1 MGGDARPTDVTTQP
15 RNGNES
21 AHVLRARGGLCVGLR
36 RLGTDR
42 APRVT
47 RRGLASAVVSTDLR
61 QHLGRIGEDLALA
74 HLERLGFKLVARNHR
89 TRYGEL
95 DLVVFDG
102 TTLVFAEVKTRRANR
117 AGRGPWEAL
126 HERKRKQVR
135 RMAAAFL
142 IEPGD
147 RPRSA
152 DLRFDA
158 VGVIIDGQGRLVRLD
173 HLEAAF

>member
-1 MGGDARPTDVTTQP
+1 MP
-15 RNGNES
+15 
-21 AHVLRARGGLCVGLR
+21 
-36 RLGTDR
+36 
-42 APRVT
+42 
-47 RRGLASAVVSTDLR
+47 TDLR

-74 HLERLGFKLVARNHR
+74 HLERLGYAVVARNYR

-102 TTLVFAEVKTRRANR
+102 TTLVFAEVKTRRASGS
-117 AGRGPWEAL
+117 GRGPWEAL
-126 HERKRKQVR
+126 HERKRRQVR

-142 IEPGD
+142 LEATD
-147 RPRSA
+147 RPHSP

-158 VGVIIDGQGRLVRLD
+158 IGVVIDARGKLVRLD

>member
-1 MGGDARPTDVTTQP
+1 
-15 RNGNES
+15 
-21 AHVLRARGGLCVGLR
+21 
-36 RLGTDR
+36 
-42 APRVT
+42 
-47 RRGLASAVVSTDLR
+47 VSTDLR

-74 HLERLGFKLVARNHR
+74 HLERLGHALVARNHR

-102 TTLVFAEVKTRRANR
+102 TTLVFVEVKTRRTNGS
-117 AGRGPWEAL
+117 GRGPWEAL

-142 IEPGD
+142 LEVTD
-147 RPRSA
+147 RPRSP

-158 VGVIIDGQGRLVRLD
+158 IGVVIDARGKLVRLD